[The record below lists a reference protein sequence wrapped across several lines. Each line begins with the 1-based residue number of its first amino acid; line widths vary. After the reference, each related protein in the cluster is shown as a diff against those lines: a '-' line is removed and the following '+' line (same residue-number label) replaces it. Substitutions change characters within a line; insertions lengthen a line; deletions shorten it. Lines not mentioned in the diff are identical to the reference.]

1 MSTWKC
7 YYIVDMTRF
16 DSTEDSREYLR
27 SEASRHGRSAD
38 DAMHS
43 IHEALR
49 SLQSESSEIS
59 LQAVVA
65 PWVDEWRINNPE
77 AAQEMEAVIGGILT
91 GLGNIAREIEHVT
104 QPVTTAVTE
113 WIQDNPESIE
123 TLGLAIET
131 FAADGLAAQWQKRY
145 EEEGLPIPF
154 DRAVR
159 LAFCLM
165 AFRIP
170 YTEDRNDQE
179 ADVTQ
184 IHDYEILT
192 VDALRDERYGVL
204 IEDSRSSD
212 VSFRALQQVVRSL
225 RRDLKPLP
233 SEVKEWA
240 LDVADGTRED
250 PNRGR
255 GRKSSANRVRDD
267 LVARTV
273 QNLVSCGL
281 TATRNEATAPKS
293 ACDVVSKALSA
304 HGTKLSYHGV
314 AKVWRASR

>member
-1 MSTWKC
+1 
-7 YYIVDMTRF
+7 
-16 DSTEDSREYLR
+16 
-27 SEASRHGRSAD
+27 
-38 DAMHS
+38 
-43 IHEALR
+43 
-49 SLQSESSEIS
+49 
-59 LQAVVA
+59 
-65 PWVDEWRINNPE
+65 
-77 AAQEMEAVIGGILT
+77 MEAVVGGILT
-91 GLGNIAREIEHVT
+91 GLGNIAREIERVT

-113 WIQDNPESIE
+113 WIQNNPETIE
-123 TLGLAIET
+123 TLRLFIET
-131 FAADGLAAQWQKRY
+131 SAAEGLAAQWQKRY

-170 YTEDRNDQE
+170 YTGDRNDQE
-179 ADVTQ
+179 AGVTQ
-184 IHDYEILT
+184 IYDYEILAVNT
-192 VDALRDERYGVL
+192 LRDDRYREL

-212 VSFRALQQVVRSL
+212 LSFQALQQVVRSL
-225 RRDLKPLP
+225 RRDLKPIP

-240 LDVADGTRED
+240 LDVADGTQEA

-273 QNLVSCGL
+273 RNLVSCGL

-293 ACDVVSKALSA
+293 ACDAVSKALSA
-304 HGTKLSYHGV
+304 HGLKLSYHGV
-314 AKVWRASR
+314 AKVWRAYR